1 MHLKSILQGCALLLL
16 FLITTPS
23 AWADLS
29 IFPTR
34 IVLEKN
40 QRSAQVELM
49 NNGTEPLTYRINLV
63 NRRMGENGE
72 LIEIDQAIEGEL
84 FADPLLRFSPRQVQI
99 QPGSSQIVRILVRK
113 PAELLVGEYRSH
125 LQFDRLPQA
134 GGATSIENSQK
145 SDNQEIGVVITALV
159 GASIPVILRHGDTQA
174 SVSLSKLKLEWS
186 GNSAAT
192 SAAPELMFTMNRSG
206 TRSVFG
212 DLMATFTARNGAT
225 VELAKMG
232 GVAVYVPNALRRVR
246 MPLTLPKGVDTS
258 GGTLKLVYRERAD
271 AGLRVL
277 AEAVLAF
284 P

>member
-1 MHLKSILQGCALLLL
+1 MKLGWFGFAVLLC
-16 FLITTPS
+16 FLITTPA

-49 NNGTEPLTYRINLV
+49 NNGTEPVSYRINLV

-72 LIEIDQAIEGEL
+72 LMEIDQAIDGEL
-84 FADPLLRFSPRQVQI
+84 FAEPLLRFSPRQVQI

-113 PAELLVGEYRSH
+113 PSDLLVGEYRSH

-134 GGATSIENSQK
+134 GGASSIESSQK
-145 SDNQEIGVVITALV
+145 TDGQEIGVVITALV
-159 GASIPVILRHGDTQA
+159 GASIPVILRHGDTA
-174 SVSLSKLKLEWS
+174 VSVSLSNLKMAS
-186 GNSAAT
+186 NGTGDAT
-192 SAAPELMFTMNRSG
+192 PPAPELMFTMNRSG
-206 TRSVFG
+206 TRSVYG
-212 DLMATFTARNGAT
+212 DLVVTFTARNGAT

-232 GVAVYVPNALRRVR
+232 GVAVYVPNAFRRVR
-246 MPLTLPKGVDTS
+246 LPLALPKGVDTT

-277 AEAVLAF
+277 AEAVLAI